1 MVVHT
6 PEDKF
11 GIKIQTRRARSPEQT
26 YSLIA
31 GAVYIVVGII
41 GFFVTGFSNF
51 TEMTNRALFGIFMLN
66 PFHNIV
72 HIGLGAF
79 WLLAAFALTQ
89 AGTEGVNIAIGG
101 VYVLATVLGFLGYFS
116 LLSIPM
122 TGGDNWLHLVTALAT
137 LIFGSGLLSAMSR
150 RQSATV

>member
-1 MVVHT
+1 MT
-6 PEDKF
+6 LSPEGKF
-11 GIKIQTRRARSPEQT
+11 GIKIQERRGRSIEQN

-31 GAVYIVVGII
+31 GTVYIIGGII
-41 GFFVTGFSNF
+41 GFFVTGFGNF
-51 TEMTNRALFGIFMLN
+51 TEMTNHALFGIFMLN

-101 VYVLATVLGFLGYFS
+101 VYALATVLGFLGYFS
-116 LLSIPM
+116 LLSIPSG
-122 TGGDNWLHLVTALAT
+122 TAGDNWLHLVTAVAT
-137 LIFGSGLLSAMSR
+137 LTFGSGLLSAMSS
-150 RQSATV
+150 RQAVAA

>member
-1 MVVHT
+1 MVLSA
-6 PEDKF
+6 EDKF
-11 GIKIQTRRARSPEQT
+11 GIKMRTTSGRSIEQT

-31 GAVYIVVGII
+31 GTVYIVGGII
-41 GFFVTGFSNF
+41 GFLVTGWGSF
-51 TEMTNRALFGIFMLN
+51 TEMTGRELFGIFMLN

-101 VYVLATVLGFLGYFS
+101 VYALATVLGILGYFS
-116 LLSIPM
+116 LLSIP
-122 TGGDNWLHLVTALAT
+122 GGVGVGDNWLHLVTAVAT
-137 LIFGSGLLSAMSR
+137 LIFGSGLLRATR
-150 RQSATV
+150 R

>member
-1 MVVHT
+1 MT
-6 PEDKF
+6 LSPEDKF
-11 GIKIQTRRARSPEQT
+11 GIKLQSRGGMSIEQK

-31 GAVYIVVGII
+31 GTVYIVGGII
-41 GFFVTGFSNF
+41 GFFVTGFGSF
-51 TEMTNRALFGIFMLN
+51 TEMTDHALLGIFLLN

-101 VYVLATVLGFLGYFS
+101 VYALATVLGFLGYFS
-116 LLSIPM
+116 LLSIPGG
-122 TGGDNWLHLVTALAT
+122 TTGDNWLHLVTALAT
-137 LIFGSGLLSAMSR
+137 LIFGSGLISSLGG
-150 RQSATV
+150 RQAATT